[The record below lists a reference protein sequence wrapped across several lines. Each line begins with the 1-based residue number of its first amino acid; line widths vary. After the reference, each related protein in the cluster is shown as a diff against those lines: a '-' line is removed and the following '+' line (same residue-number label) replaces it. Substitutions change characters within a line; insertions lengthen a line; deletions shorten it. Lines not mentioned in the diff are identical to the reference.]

1 MSMLTYFSPST
12 CFLYRMDVYEGHLP
26 EDAVAVSDNEY
37 AALQA
42 GISARKILVPGPDGR
57 PLLQDPPVVPATAA
71 TLCSRVDMAADAARR
86 TVAGDPLRAVEYE
99 RAAAEAQA
107 FAAADYQGEVPR
119 SVAAWAI
126 NGRTPRQAADS
137 ILAEAAAYAEALYQ
151 IRETRLQAKEL
162 IRQAMAEGDS
172 ARAEDIAAETIA
184 AIEAAIHG
192 VGNAGR

>member
-1 MSMLTYFSPST
+1 MRIDT
-12 CFLYRMDVYEGHLP
+12 
-26 EDAVAVSDNEY
+26 
-37 AALQA
+37 
-42 GISARKILVPGPDGR
+42 
-57 PLLQDPPVVPATAA
+57 
-71 TLCSRVDMAADAARR
+71 AADAARR

-119 SVAAWAI
+119 TVSAWAI

-137 ILAEAAAYAEALYQ
+137 ILAEAAAYTEALYQ

-172 ARAEDIAAETIA
+172 AQAVDIAAETVA
-184 AIEAAIHG
+184 AIEAAVHG

>member
-1 MSMLTYFSPST
+1 MFYSAETGGFYSLRVHGSTIPESAVEITDQYYQELLTGQQEGKRIVHDEHGWPS
-12 CFLYRMDVYEGHLP
+12 LALP
-26 EDAVAVSDNEY
+26 PGPTLQSLCDAVDACADK
-37 AALQA
+37 
-42 GISARKILVPGPDGR
+42 AR
-57 PLLQDPPVVPATAA
+57 T
-71 TLCSRVDMAADAARR
+71 
-86 TVAGDPLRAVEYE
+86 TVAGNPLRAVEYE

-137 ILAEAAAYAEALYQ
+137 ILAEAAAYTEALYQ

-172 ARAEDIAAETIA
+172 ARAEDIAAETVA
-184 AIEAAIHG
+184 ALEAAVQG
-192 VGNAGR
+192 VGKGAEAT

>member
-1 MSMLTYFSPST
+1 MKYSPGTGLFYSPN
-12 CFLYRMDVYEGHLP
+12 LHKNMP
-26 EDAVAVSDNEY
+26 SDCIE
-37 AALQA
+37 
-42 GISARKILVPGPDGR
+42 ISAADYQRLLNGRADGQLIELDGNGIPQLVTPPIV
-57 PLLQDPPVVPATAA
+57 PLTTIQ
-71 TLCSRVDMAADAARR
+71 LCARIDAAADRARAK
-86 TVAGDPLRAVEYE
+86 VAGDPLRAVEYE

-119 SVAAWAI
+119 TVAAWAI

-137 ILAEAAAYAEALYQ
+137 ILAEAAAYTEALYQ

-172 ARAEDIAAETIA
+172 ARAEDIAAETVA
-184 AIEAAIHG
+184 AIEAAVHG

>member
-1 MSMLTYFSPST
+1 MLYSPMTGGFYAPRINGS
-12 CFLYRMDVYEGHLP
+12 DVPDDCIPLTA
-26 EDAVAVSDNEY
+26 DEY
-37 AALQA
+37 AQ
-42 GISARKILVPGPDGR
+42 
-57 PLLQDPPVVPATAA
+57 LLQGLAKGQQIHLTAEGTLQLVKPAAP
-71 TLCSRVDMAADAARR
+71 TLTVAELVQRIDTAADAARR

-119 SVAAWAI
+119 TVAAWAL

-137 ILAEAAAYAEALYQ
+137 ILAEAAAYTEALYQ

-162 IRQAMAEGDS
+162 IRQAMASGDS
-172 ARAEDIAAETIA
+172 ARAEDIAAETVA
-184 AIEAAIHG
+184 TIEAAVHG

>member
-1 MSMLTYFSPST
+1 MSY
-12 CFLYRMDVYEGHLP
+12 
-26 EDAVAVSDNEY
+26 AVRNDMQGQRAVDNEAEVGADEFY
-37 AALQA
+37 SPALVDLAQFA
-42 GISARKILVPGPDGR
+42 ST
-57 PLLQDPPVVPATAA
+57 QS
-71 TLCSRVDMAADAARR
+71 LCESVDSAADTARR

-119 SVAAWAI
+119 TVAAWAI

-137 ILAEAAAYAEALYQ
+137 ILAEAAAYTEALYQ

-172 ARAEDIAAETIA
+172 ARAEDIAAETVA
-184 AIEAAIHG
+184 AIEAAVHG

>member
-1 MSMLTYFSPST
+1 MQRFYSQETGNTYLQGVHQIPAGA
-12 CFLYRMDVYEGHLP
+12 VPIP
-26 EDAVAVSDNEY
+26 EDRYLAVIANPQPGMVRSHDAEGLPILVVPP
-37 AALQA
+37 ALQPSA
-42 GISARKILVPGPDGR
+42 GALCARID
-57 PLLQDPPVVPATAA
+57 T
-71 TLCSRVDMAADAARR
+71 AADAARR

-99 RAAAEAQA
+99 RAAAEAEA

-137 ILAEAAAYAEALYQ
+137 ILAEAAAYTEALYQ

-172 ARAEDIAAETIA
+172 AQAEEIAAETVA
-184 AIEAAIHG
+184 AIEAA
-192 VGNAGR
+192 VQGRGKGTEAT